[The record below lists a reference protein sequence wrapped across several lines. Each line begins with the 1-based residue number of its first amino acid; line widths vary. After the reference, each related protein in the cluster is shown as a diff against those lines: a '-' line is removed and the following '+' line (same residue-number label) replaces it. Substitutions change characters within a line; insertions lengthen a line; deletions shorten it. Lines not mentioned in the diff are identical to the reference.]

1 MKIKSPCVEKCQLD
15 GEEKFC
21 VGCLRYLDEISGW
34 ENFSEEKKKVILDNI
49 EMRKL

>member
-1 MKIKSPCVEKCQLD
+1 MKIKSPCIEKCQLD

-34 ENFSEEKKKVILDNI
+34 ETFSEEKKKNILKCI
-49 EMRKL
+49 KVRKL